1 MQYLFYII
9 FRQVYMPIR
18 ICNNSIHS
26 KLLDTISLNRDGI
39 SYKVSIIYYYEKTE
53 KKDF

>member
-1 MQYLFYII
+1 MLYLFYII
-9 FRQVYMPIR
+9 FRQVYMLIR
-18 ICNNSIHS
+18 ICSIHS

-39 SYKVSIIYYYEKTE
+39 SYKVYIIYYYEKTE